1 MKFELYSDM
10 ALTCDLP
17 AHRLGRGDIVRLV
30 DHHIVS
36 DGVEG
41 YSIEVF
47 NAVGDTITVIAVPVS
62 FLKPLRED
70 EVLCV
75 RRL

>member
-17 AHRLGRGDIVRLV
+17 AHRLGRGDIVSLV

-41 YSIEVF
+41 
-47 NAVGDTITVIAVPVS
+47 
-62 FLKPLRED
+62 
-70 EVLCV
+70 
-75 RRL
+75 